1 MKLSRFSVKP
11 AVSQYLAAFWGAAL
25 AAGFAAPAAVLA
37 DTPAAAHGA
46 QAALPVTQAA
56 PLTVQVMLSGAQVI
70 PHETQAAPLTAQAM
84 PHGTQAALHGTQ
96 AAPLTLQ
103 AMPLVAQAAPADSR
117 EAWQAVPIAAVPEVK
132 AQGTWAG
139 GRLHD
144 VRYGEVLLGDRLLRL
159 GKTSRLYFMPER
171 LEKADAEKQAIGK
184 LAFAEYEAQNISRLI
199 SVIPGRSQGT
209 RIWQAYCAKI
219 GGASNSG
226 SAPTSGSARTPG
238 SASTLGSAHP
248 QKENFFK
255 AGQEIVFIGRAP
267 SGSELHFCCPG
278 FFADEQAAE
287 VAPGVYA
294 LRSRVP
300 SVNLSALVMASLKGE
315 NWEYRG
321 DFFYHLCGEP
331 LEITQ
336 AGPIGNAC
344 ADSLVFASFKGL
356 PQAIDLEGSFLEI
369 DGARVRSRCTAQVIM
384 ADTCTLAPG
393 EHTAKAVIGDKAGN
407 ICEKSWNFTVR

>member
-11 AVSQYLAAFWGAAL
+11 AVYQYLAAFWGAAL

-56 PLTVQVMLSGAQVI
+56 PLTVQ
-70 PHETQAAPLTAQAM
+70 AM

-96 AAPLTLQ
+96 AAPLTVQ

-226 SAPTSGSARTPG
+226 SARTPGSARTAGSARTPG
-238 SASTLGSAHP
+238 SAPTSGSARASGSAPTLGSVRP

-278 FFADEQAAE
+278 FFADEKAAE

-300 SVNLSALVMASLKGE
+300 SVNISALVMASLKGE

-331 LEITQ
+331 LEITL

-407 ICEKSWNFTVR
+407 ICEKSWNFTIR